1 MPLDDEEDRSCFMDL
16 VQDENI
22 TSPEEDAMAKTI
34 AERLEIRGIRCQT
47 VLDSDKAI
55 DSIKS
60 QAPDVVVLDLMMPG
74 IGGIGILKQ
83 IKSMEL
89 NIPVILLTGYGSK
102 DMTIEGMNL
111 GAFDYVLKPCNLD
124 DLITKIQEAKKGK

>member
-1 MPLDDEEDRSCFMDL
+1 MDNIRVLIVDDEEEL
-16 VQDENI
+16 
-22 TSPEEDAMAKTI
+22 AKTI

-124 DLITKIQEAKKGK
+124 DLITTIQEAKKGK